1 MIHFCVC
8 FFFLVAAELDATY
21 PAYAYADLPLDTL
34 PLDPDLHEPYI
45 PDMTYDPRQ
54 AYPEPL

>member
-1 MIHFCVC
+1 MCVC
-8 FFFLVAAELDATY
+8 ARAELDATY
-21 PAYAYADLPLDTL
+21 PAYAYADLPLDML
-34 PLDPDLHEPYI
+34 PLDPDLHETYI